1 METPR
6 HRRASRSPTDHGCI
20 ANAEHDGR
28 RSKGGLDRGDS
39 SGCGRAGDRREARF
53 SLFLNR
59 TTPEKA
65 SLAVGRSREEL
76 VGTSAQEGSQ
86 LEANK
91 RHSRDLIH
99 RPSQGKTIPEE
110 LVFPTLDRS
119 RWHEQYIA
127 PVPGRGEVTA
137 VAVGRRDIH
146 PPGAQIVEN
155 ARLASV
161 LAQPVQYRERVMGI
175 LGHDLRNAVRAILSI
190 ATMEMGSQGERTT
203 FAVSLPFAPDGG
215 GAP

>member
-6 HRRASRSPTDHGCI
+6 HSRASRSLTDHGCI
-20 ANAEHDGR
+20 ANDEQDGR

-39 SGCGRAGDRREARF
+39 SSCGRDGDQREART

-59 TTPEKA
+59 TTPETA

-91 RHSRDLIH
+91 RHSRDLID
-99 RPSQGKTIPEE
+99 RPRQGETIAEE

-119 RWHEQYIA
+119 PWHERYIA

-146 PPGAQIVEN
+146 PPGA
-155 ARLASV
+155 
-161 LAQPVQYRERVMGI
+161 
-175 LGHDLRNAVRAILSI
+175 
-190 ATMEMGSQGERTT
+190 
-203 FAVSLPFAPDGG
+203 
-215 GAP
+215 